1 MRDRWWFRKECCGG
15 LGEKRVRAAEGP
27 QALTREKNSSR
38 CLIKVKKS
46 RDLFFFGGGV
56 GQVINEIGS
65 TVFLKLPGHFLSH
78 SNKSGLFE
86 TNKKRGGTETEGKFS
101 TSESDLSFFH
111 HTWSQNSHETI
122 FQFRVSKMWK
132 IQRN

>member
-46 RDLFFFGGGV
+46 REIFFFFGGG

-78 SNKSGLFE
+78 SKNQVYLKQ
-86 TNKKRGGTETEGKFS
+86 KRKGGGTETEGKFS
-101 TSESDLSFFH
+101 TSESGLSFFH
-111 HTWSQNSHETI
+111 RTWSQNSHETI

-132 IQRN
+132 IQSN

>member
-1 MRDRWWFRKECCGG
+1 MK
-15 LGEKRVRAAEGP
+15 
-27 QALTREKNSSR
+27 KNSSR

-46 RDLFFFGGGV
+46 REIFFFMRGGG

-86 TNKKRGGTETEGKFS
+86 TNKKRGGTETEKIFKF
-101 TSESDLSFFH
+101 
-111 HTWSQNSHETI
+111 
-122 FQFRVSKMWK
+122 
-132 IQRN
+132 